1 MKIQVTQESA
11 VATALAFAG
20 WQDRLHD
27 PVDEDEDED
36 DEFEEEDVS
45 VDDIPEV
52 GMYETDRSGKVY
64 WTVDYQSKKYTIV
77 RAGRFLGF
85 VILTGDPEDPWHPT
99 FYQSLPKAIQSIKEQ
114 RFSGVIYV

>member
-11 VATALAFAG
+11 VETALAFAG
-20 WQDRLHD
+20 WQERLHS
-27 PVDEDEDED
+27 PVDEEED
-36 DEFEEEDVS
+36 DEFEDDDTES
-45 VDDIPEV
+45 TDDIPEV

-99 FYQSLPKAIQSIKEQ
+99 FYQSLPRAIQSIKEQ